1 MGDKITLRIQARTVR
16 GKKVAQLRREGL
28 TPGVV
33 YGAGFEAVAV
43 QASAQEVAK
52 VVQLAGQHTP
62 VHLTGSKRRIAMI
75 KQVDRHPVKQSIR
88 HVAFHAVKAN
98 EPVIAEVPIRLV
110 GQGESVAEK
119 NGLVVLQAVEK
130 VEVKALPMDLPEA
143 LTVSVHE
150 LTEPGD
156 RVTVGQ
162 IDLPEGVELVEHDDG
177 REGTEDDDTTIRDI
191 VIASVY
197 EPSALQAA
205 NDAAAGEAESA
216 DADQLDD
223 EPANESAT
231 S

>member
-98 EPVIAEVPIRLV
+98 KPVIAEVPIRLV
-110 GQGESVAEK
+110 GHGESVAEK
-119 NGLVVLQAVEK
+119 IIAER
-130 VEVKALPMDLPEA
+130 E
-143 LTVSVHE
+143 
-150 LTEPGD
+150 TEPFLSLED
-156 RVTVGQ
+156 LTKRTKLNKTV
-162 IDLPEGVELVEHDDG
+162 LKL
-177 REGTEDDDTTIRDI
+177 
-191 VIASVY
+191 
-197 EPSALQAA
+197 LQDYDCVKGIQEE
-205 NDAAAGEAESA
+205 NQSK
-216 DADQLDD
+216 LF
-223 EPANESAT
+223 
-231 S
+231 